1 MNIHM
6 FSYNSDSPLSLRETE
21 VGHRKSE
28 QTRTSKRLRFLLS
41 DDEEEENRKDHGIHD
56 IY

>member
-1 MNIHM
+1 M